1 MNSRITN
8 IERETKETKII
19 AELNL
24 DGARNVSITTGLGF
38 FDHMLTSLAF
48 HAGWDL
54 KLDAKGDLHV
64 DDHHTIEDCGIILGT
79 ALYELAADKSNITR
93 FSSRY
98 APLDEA
104 LARCVCDV
112 SGRPYA
118 TVKLQLKGDRIG
130 NVACENLD
138 HFFRSLASAAKI
150 TLHVDVLRGENDH
163 HRAEAAFKAT
173 ALAIKDAF
181 EICSANSIPSTKGV
195 LTS

>member
-79 ALYELAADKSNITR
+79 ALYELAADKSGITR
-93 FSSRY
+93 F
-98 APLDEA
+98 L
-104 LARCVCDV
+104 
-112 SGRPYA
+112 
-118 TVKLQLKGDRIG
+118 
-130 NVACENLD
+130 
-138 HFFRSLASAAKI
+138 SLI
-150 TLHVDVLRGENDH
+150 H
-163 HRAEAAFKAT
+163 
-173 ALAIKDAF
+173 I
-181 EICSANSIPSTKGV
+181 
-195 LTS
+195 